1 MSRILATLSLLG
13 LLVMGAVSFTPRVSA
28 ATVTFYDL
36 RSASLSTEQL
46 TDYRIVGEDTPDGD
60 GIMQATYGR
69 IFVKLNADRQV
80 SSRVGILLLA
90 PESFVTQ
97 ADLESLVTSGGAQL
111 PTPEGTFQILTKQKD
126 FTFHSPWPKGNPFW
140 YPDSPTHFAMMFE
153 DGGYFI
159 HDAPWRHRFGPGSN
173 LIPGQPGEELS
184 GTHGCVNVPLDFQ
197 AKLFAWTAPGT
208 PVVIQQ

>member
-13 LLVMGAVSFTPRVSA
+13 VLVMGAVSFTPRVSA

-46 TDYRIVGEDTPDGD
+46 ADYRLVGEDTPDGD

-69 IFVKLNADRQV
+69 IFVKLTADRQV

-97 ADLESLVTSGGAQL
+97 ADLESLVTSGELHQGVSDDPSFHYLAPL
-111 PTPEGTFQILTKQKD
+111 GIGELDLAATWND
-126 FTFHSPWPKGNPFW
+126 FDSHSNTWHTYYADTSLRGRMV
-140 YPDSPTHFAMMFE
+140 THIIYE
-153 DGGYFI
+153 
-159 HDAPWRHRFGPGSN
+159 APSDESD
-173 LIPGQPGEELS
+173 QCVLS
-184 GTHGCVNVPLDFQ
+184 KIARLQDE
-197 AKLFAWTAPGT
+197 KLQHSSVLMLLSAN
-208 PVVIQQ
+208 